1 VPQYRSREIA
11 QSMLFSSHSPNRP
24 DARPASDASRQRAL
38 RDSISS
44 LYDDV
49 RTNHEVRA

>member
-1 VPQYRSREIA
+1 MA

-24 DARPASDASRQRAL
+24 VPTALGCQPTFAL

-44 LYDDV
+44 LYDEV